1 MPPLASIIYSM
12 VMDARSSL
20 IRPRLHGVAHLRR
33 LLGRESGQ
41 AMIEYSTF
49 TFFML
54 VGVTGGSLVTFMPNF
69 MNAMNTYLAGLY
81 YMIDA
86 PIP

>member
-1 MPPLASIIYSM
+1 MPSPGPIIYSM
-12 VMDARSSL
+12 VMDPLAPVIPSQ
-20 IRPRLHGVAHLRR
+20 PHRLAHWRR

-41 AMIEYSTF
+41 AMVEYSTF